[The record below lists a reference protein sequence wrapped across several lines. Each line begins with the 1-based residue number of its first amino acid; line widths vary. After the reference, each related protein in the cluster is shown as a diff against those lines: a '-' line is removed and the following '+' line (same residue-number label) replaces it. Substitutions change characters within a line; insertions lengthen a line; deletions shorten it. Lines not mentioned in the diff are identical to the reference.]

1 MKKHTT
7 NEPIN
12 TSYYYCFLKEN
23 NSFSLCAITESAHDN
38 AAIMRQL
45 EKRFPVEL
53 SESEY
58 KHIQE
63 TGGSNLIHEYYE
75 RFETKKQ
82 SKQKH
87 QKYIDAALVSSMLP
101 KKRGER
107 FFYSFDD
114 SSAYITFK

>member
-1 MKKHTT
+1 MKKNSK
-7 NEPIN
+7 NEPIK
-12 TSYYYCFLKEN
+12 TAYYYCFLKEN

-63 TGGSNLIHEYYE
+63 TGGSDFIN
-75 RFETKKQ
+75 T
-82 SKQKH
+82 
-87 QKYIDAALVSSMLP
+87 
-101 KKRGER
+101 
-107 FFYSFDD
+107 YS
-114 SSAYITFK
+114 